1 MNPGGGLVALMPSP
15 GGGVGRLVAFVGKEL
30 LNPETQKHS
39 KPLLLLTEKKY
50 QHSFAKMWDGTIRR
64 LLCRCVPGGGF
75 LEVRA
80 GNSSSSCINSGSEV
94 G

>member
-1 MNPGGGLVALMPSP
+1 MNPGGGLVALTPSP

-39 KPLLLLTEKKY
+39 KLLLLMET
-50 QHSFAKMWDGTIRR
+50 HSLAKLKDGTRDR
-64 LLCRCVPGGGF
+64 SSRRCVPGGGF
-75 LEVRA
+75 LEMRA
-80 GNSSSSCINSGSEV
+80 GNSSSSCCISSGCEV